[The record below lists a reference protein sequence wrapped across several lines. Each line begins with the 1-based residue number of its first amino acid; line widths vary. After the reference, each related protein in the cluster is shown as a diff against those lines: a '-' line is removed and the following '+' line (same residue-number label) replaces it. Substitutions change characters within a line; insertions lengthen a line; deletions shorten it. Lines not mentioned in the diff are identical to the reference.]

1 MLIRKPLV
9 AVFVAEVGMQEYL
22 FIETELSDLERQ
34 FIERRLE
41 EDKSAMERLASS
53 TFPRSFKIPYE

>member
-53 TFPRSFKIPYE
+53 TFPRIFKIPYE

>member
-53 TFPRSFKIPYE
+53 TFPLIIKIP